1 MLPPCMFGI
10 KWRYKIHAI
19 SLTMSVFLGANHI
32 PLSADV
38 PKGSPQRRYTAEDLL
53 IYKDM
58 TNASDVLAHAPGS
71 AFNAPES

>member
-1 MLPPCMFGI
+1 MFGI

-19 SLTMSVFLGANHI
+19 ALTMSVFGGQPH
-32 PLSADV
+32 PLSADADV

>member
-1 MLPPCMFGI
+1 MFGI

-19 SLTMSVFLGANHI
+19 SLTMSVFKGPRANHI
-32 PLSADV
+32 LLSADV

-58 TNASDVLAHAPGS
+58 TNASDVLALSPGS